1 MKTLNISEGAFIKL
15 LSIRENRKQDKSR
28 AETFDYILR
37 VFEESPLRI
46 TERNHPLQKPR
57 TPGGASPII
66 DAEKEQAAN
75 ASFKTAE
82 ELRRKVDF
90 IDKNQEIH
98 FAGRF

>member
-1 MKTLNISEGAFIKL
+1 MPVINITQDQMERFQKIRKSRPQDSKAHETFNYL
-15 LSIRENRKQDKSR
+15 LSC
-28 AETFDYILR
+28 
-37 VFEESPLRI
+37 FEGQKKI
-46 TERNHPLQKPR
+46 T
-57 TPGGASPII
+57 PIV